1 MRFSE
6 IQEKAEYNR
15 INQRKK
21 RNRAFSFL
29 IIKFIGSTGT
39 IIVLWEMLKYILS

>member
-21 RNRAFSFL
+21 KNRAFSFL
-29 IIKFIGSTGT
+29 VIKFVGSTGT
-39 IIVLWEMLKYILS
+39 IIIIWELIKYIVS